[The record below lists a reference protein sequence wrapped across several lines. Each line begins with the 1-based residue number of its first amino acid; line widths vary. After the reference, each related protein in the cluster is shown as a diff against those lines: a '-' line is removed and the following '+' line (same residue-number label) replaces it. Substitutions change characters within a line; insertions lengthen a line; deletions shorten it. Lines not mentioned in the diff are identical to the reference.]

1 MHTTERQKMLAVPLC
16 GGRVIRRL
24 DSIGVRRLSDL
35 AGRDPSQL
43 MEEINFEAG
52 RPIWRAPIALQA
64 LQNLVTAAERER
76 ARWSP
81 KAARLG

>member
-1 MHTTERQKMLAVPLC
+1 MLAVPLC

-64 LQNLVTAAERER
+64 LQNLVTAAEQEP